1 MFLGHYRRKTRDWSI
16 FINSMPSFLGLN
28 AFQWLALILAATTML
43 IAVDAVVGHYRHNFS
58 YRLQFA
64 PLISGPLL
72 ALTSLLTVIFPEAA
86 GVRQALTVG
95 GWLAIVTG
103 LIGFGFHSYY
113 GILKKPGGLKWLLHY
128 LMYGAPLLLPL
139 ALSAMG
145 WLALIVAAGLSKSPT
160 LVGVAIPLMLILFV
174 VIVLTGSILQAAI
187 LHYRG
192 AFNTP
197 AMYAPFT
204 VPAVT
209 VLTGIWMALDP
220 SSSARLTFAVLLWL
234 TLLTGFIGFGMHLR
248 GLDRQMGGLY
258 VPLFNLM
265 QGPPQ
270 GAPGLF
276 VGLAGV
282 GLVAVY
288 LL

>member
-1 MFLGHYRRKTRDWSI
+1 MS
-16 FINSMPSFLGLN
+16 SFLGLS
-28 AFQWLALILAATTML
+28 AFQWLGLIVTATTML
-43 IAVDAVVGHYRHNFS
+43 IAMDAVVGHYRHNFS
-58 YRLQFA
+58 YRLQLA
-64 PLISGPLL
+64 PLLTAPFL
-72 ALTSLLTVIFPEAA
+72 ACTSLLTVIFPEGE
-86 GVRQALTVG
+86 GVRQALTAG
-95 GWLAIVTG
+95 AWLAIFTG
-103 LIGFGFHSYY
+103 IIGFSYHSYY
-113 GILKKPGGLKWLLHY
+113 GIFRKPGGIKWLLHY

-145 WLALIVAAGLSKSPT
+145 WLALMVAAGLSQSPT
-160 LVGVAIPLMLILFV
+160 VLGVAIPSMLIVFV

-197 AMYAPFT
+197 AMYLPFT
-204 VPAVT
+204 VPAMT
-209 VLTGIWMALDP
+209 VLTGVWMALGP
-220 SSSARLTFAVLLWL
+220 SSTARLTFAALLWV
-234 TLLTGFIGFGMHLR
+234 TLLIGFIGFGMHLR

-258 VPLFNLM
+258 LPLFNLM

-270 GAPGLF
+270 GAPALF
-276 VGLAGV
+276 VSLAAV

>member
-1 MFLGHYRRKTRDWSI
+1 MS
-16 FINSMPSFLGLN
+16 SFLGLS
-28 AFQWLALILAATTML
+28 AFQWLALIIAATTML
-43 IAVDAVVGHYRHNFS
+43 IAMDAVVGHYRHSFS

-64 PLISGPLL
+64 PL
-72 ALTSLLTVIFPEAA
+72 LTAPFLTFTALLTVVFPEGE
-86 GVRQALTVG
+86 GVRQVLNAAA
-95 GWLAIVTG
+95 WLAIITG
-103 LIGFGFHSYY
+103 VIGFGYHAYY
-113 GILKKPGGLKWLLHY
+113 GVLKKPGGLKWLLHY

-160 LVGVAIPLMLILFV
+160 ILGMAIPTLLIVFV

-204 VPAVT
+204 IPIVT
-209 VLTGIWMALDP
+209 VFAGIWMALDP
-220 SSSARLTFAVLLWL
+220 SHWARAAFAALLWL

>member
-1 MFLGHYRRKTRDWSI
+1 MS
-16 FINSMPSFLGLN
+16 SFLGLSP
-28 AFQWLALILAATTML
+28 FQWLALIIAATTIL
-43 IAVDAVVGHYRHNFS
+43 IAMDAVVGHYRHSFS

-64 PLISGPLL
+64 PLLTGPLL
-72 ALTSLLTVIFPEAA
+72 AVTCLVTVIFPGVQ
-86 GVRQALTVG
+86 GVRQAMAVSA
-95 GWLAIVTG
+95 WLAVVTG
-103 LIGFGFHSYY
+103 LTGFGYHAYY
-113 GILKKPGGLKWLLHY
+113 GILRKPGGIKWLLHY

-139 ALSAMG
+139 GLSAMG
-145 WLALIVAAGLSKSPT
+145 WLALIVAAGLSGSPT
-160 LVGVAIPLMLILFV
+160 VFGVAIPSMLILFV

-209 VLTGIWMALDP
+209 VVAGIWMALDP
-220 SSSARLTFAVLLWL
+220 SSWARVSFAALLWL
-234 TLLTGFIGFGMHLR
+234 TLLTGFVGFGMHLR

-288 LL
+288 LM